1 MGFKRKLRWLI
12 LLLMPLFI
20 FTGCGDLEPD
30 MQDTRT
36 VILNMDFH
44 KRSSSRSI
52 SSVSASELSQYNSHL
67 ILAVPSLEY
76 LTSSYRNYYSSFA
89 QGLMNTADKN
99 VSLEI
104 PLNTQMKIFAFLF
117 RDTYSLY
124 DLISGYQEV
133 GYYGESDKF
142 SIGTQ
147 TNNLSLGITLNAA
160 SANED
165 ASTGGG
171 DDSGNDGGS
180 GDYSNTDNEDASTG
194 GGDDSG
200 VDDSGN
206 DGGSGDYSNTDTT
219 APVIETVTAVTT
231 PTSNSTPDYTFSS
244 TESGSI
250 TYGGPCATAGS
261 ATTNAI
267 VGHNL
272 IIFNTLS
279 DGSYI
284 NCTITVTDPAGN
296 ESTTLHIPDFTVQTI
311 STLPAPDNL
320 SASGTSTSVTLKW
333 NAVTD
338 ASSYTLYWDNV
349 SGIDSSDNAFNN
361 ITNDNYTHNNLD
373 NGTTYYYKV
382 AAVNSSGTG
391 TLSSE
396 KIYITNLW
404 DGMVAHYSFNGNA
417 NNVKANYNGTVSGAT
432 MSTGRGN
439 DNNTAYSFDGVD
451 DYIDFGS
458 GILSGNGSFT
468 IVVSINSTTTS
479 SRILQ
484 QRDDQGFNGQYM
496 LDILDNGSIKFNT
509 YYNGFKWNV
518 TSSSAL
524 NDGSWHHL
532 AFVQKDNGGQMY
544 LNGILEQTDNTGG
557 KVNLTSSLKTYI
569 GGDLRNYN
577 SYYSGKVDDLRIYSR
592 ALSVSE
598 IQTLHNIID

>member
-160 SANED
+160 SA
-165 ASTGGG
+165 
-171 DDSGNDGGS
+171 
-180 GDYSNTDNEDASTG
+180 NEDASTG

-598 IQTLHNIID
+598 IQTLHNITD